1 MNIFFDV
8 DYTILS
14 MDGSLRP
21 DTVRVF
27 EQLIKDGHTIYIW
40 SGQGLR
46 WTEVKEHKLTDFVAD
61 CFVKPLHQYS
71 KSFADTDP
79 KVWPDLVV
87 DDYPEVAS
95 AFGGIWVKPYFFRND
110 TDKEMLLILKLIR
123 DFYQTGSCDHKQFLQ
138 LGDSPYRRL

>member
-21 DTVRVF
+21 DTALVF
-27 EQLIKDGHTIYIW
+27 EQLIADGHSIYIW

-46 WTEVKEHKLTDFVAD
+46 WTEVKAHNLTNLVTD
-61 CFVKPLHQYS
+61 CFVKPLHRYS
-71 KSFADTDP
+71 KSFANTGP

-110 TDKEMLLILKLIR
+110 GDKEMLLILDMIR
-123 DFYQTGSCDHKQFLQ
+123 NFHQTGSCGHKQFINP
-138 LGDSPYRRL
+138 GDSPCRRL